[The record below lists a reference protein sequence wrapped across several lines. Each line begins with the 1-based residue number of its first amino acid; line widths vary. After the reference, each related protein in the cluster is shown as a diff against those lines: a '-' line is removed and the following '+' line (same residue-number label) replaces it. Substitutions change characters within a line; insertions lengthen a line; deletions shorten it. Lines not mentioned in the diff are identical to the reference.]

1 MDGPTPLLSFLAR
14 RGVRLMTLSSGAL
27 FALGLF
33 SALWLLAGLWAVGRG
48 IAMQRRAAF
57 VAGQAERLGSLVE
70 ASPQLPVIVR
80 ADWRIEASEK
90 LGRWLGLEQGPRN
103 FDELRGLGS
112 GLDLDGHDA
121 LRQAILGAQRG
132 AKPFTLSLK
141 PQGSQR
147 TIILHGAPAPQAV
160 GGPGSVLLWL
170 SDATDGQHALAQARR
185 ERDEAMAAFEAL
197 SGLIEAA
204 PFPMWFRDTDLNL
217 ALVNSAYVRAVEAKS
232 AVAVIDGG
240 IELCETVAG
249 VSAAEAADEARIA
262 GSAQIR
268 TIPVTIEGER
278 RIMRVVDVPLA
289 PTGGRV
295 IGIAGYAIDIQELES
310 ERGAHRRFVD
320 TQRELLDRLS
330 AAVAQFGP
338 DQGLAF
344 ANLPFRRLFALDAE
358 DVSEARAF
366 ARLLDAWR
374 EGGRTPEVRDYPEW
388 RQAHVDWFAQAGAS
402 EEDWL
407 LRDGTHLHVV
417 AQPTPDGG
425 LLLIAED
432 KTEQVQL
439 AGARDTLLRVR
450 TATFDNLFEAI
461 AVFAPDG
468 RLHLWNQRFR
478 RLWGIEE
485 GTLAAHPR
493 VDALMGGLADRLV
506 KPNQISIVQEVIRA
520 ATLER
525 QQRGGEIGFAD
536 GRYFDFASI
545 PLPDGNALLIMLD
558 ITPSRKM
565 EGALRERNEALEA
578 ADKVKTAFLSR
589 MSYELRTPLT
599 SIGGF
604 GEMLQAGYA
613 GKLSEQQQG
622 YVDAIMDSVAVL
634 GRQID
639 NVLDLAQGEAGSL
652 VVERAPVDVRKL
664 LDGALTDARAIA
676 AAEKVEL
683 VGNISPDLGR
693 IDGDAPRLS
702 RLVAGLLD
710 NAVRYTAPTR
720 KSGGRVLLHATGD
733 AHGIDII
740 VSDNGPGMPEAVA
753 AVTKGQQAGTASG
766 GIGLALAR
774 QLVAAHGGSM
784 EVLSEAGQGTLVR
797 ISLPRRV

>member
-1 MDGPTPLLSFLAR
+1 
-14 RGVRLMTLSSGAL
+14 MTLSSGAL

-33 SALWLLAGLWAVGRG
+33 AALWLLTGLWAAGRG

-57 VAGQAERLGSLVE
+57 VAGQAERLASLVE

-90 LGRWLGLEQGPRN
+90 LGRWLGLAQGPRN

-112 GLDLDGHDA
+112 GLDADGHDA

-141 PQGSQR
+141 PQGSER
-147 TIILHGAPAPQAV
+147 TIILHGAPAPQTV
-160 GGPGSVLLWL
+160 GGPGSVLLWI
-170 SDATDGQHALAQARR
+170 SDATDGQHALAQARS

-204 PFPMWFRDTDLNL
+204 PFPMWFRGTDLNL
-217 ALVNSAYVRAVEAKS
+217 ALVNGAYVRAVEAKS

-240 IELCETVAG
+240 VELCETVAG

-262 GSAQIR
+262 GAAQIR

-295 IGIAGYAIDIQELES
+295 IGVAGYAIDIQELES

-338 DQGLAF
+338 DQGLSF
-344 ANLPFRRLFALDAE
+344 ANLPFRRLFGLEADEVAE
-358 DVSEARAF
+358 APPF

-374 EGGRTPEVRDYPEW
+374 ERGRTPEVRNYPEW
-388 RQAHVDWFAQAGAS
+388 RQAHVDWFAQPGAS

-425 LLLIAED
+425 MLLIAED

-478 RLWGIEE
+478 RLWGIDE

-613 GKLSEQQQG
+613 GKLSDQQQG
-622 YVDAIMDSVAVL
+622 YVDAIMDSVGVL

-652 VVERAPVDVRKL
+652 VVERAPVDVRAL
-664 LDGALTDARAIA
+664 LDGALADARAFA

-693 IDGDAPRLS
+693 IDGDAPRLT

-720 KSGGRVLLHATGD
+720 KAGGRVLLHATGD

-774 QLVAAHGGSM
+774 QLVAAHGGTM
-784 EVLSEAGQGTLVR
+784 EVVSEAGQGTLVR

>member
-1 MDGPTPLLSFLAR
+1 MSGSLSPTF
-14 RGVRLMTLSSGAL
+14 L

-33 SALWLLAGLWAVGRG
+33 AALWLLAGLWATVRG
-48 IAMQRRAAF
+48 IAMQRRSAF
-57 VAGQAERLGSLVE
+57 VAGQAERLASLVE

-80 ADWRIEASEK
+80 ADWRIEASER
-90 LGRWLGLEQGPRN
+90 LGRWLGLERGPRN

-112 GLDLDGHDA
+112 GLDAAGHDA

-132 AKPFTLSLK
+132 AKPFTLSLR
-141 PQGSQR
+141 PEGGDR
-147 TIILHGAPAPQAV
+147 AIIIHGAAAPNAV
-160 GGPGSVLLWL
+160 GGPGGVLLWL
-170 SDATDGQHALAQARR
+170 SDATDGQRALAHARS
-185 ERDEAMAAFEAL
+185 ERDEALAAFEAL

-204 PFPMWFRDTDLNL
+204 PFPMWFRDTDLGL
-217 ALVNSAYVRAVEAKS
+217 ALVNTAYVRAVEAKS

-240 IELCETVAG
+240 VELCETVAG

-262 GSAQIR
+262 GSAQVR

-289 PTGGRV
+289 PQGGRV
-295 IGIAGYAIDIQELES
+295 IGIAGYAIDIQELET

-338 DQGLAF
+338 DQGLNF
-344 ANLPFRRLFALDAE
+344 ANLPFRRLFGIESDDVAEALP
-358 DVSEARAF
+358 F

-374 EGGRTPEVRDYPEW
+374 ERGRTPEVRNYPEW
-388 RQAHVDWFAQAGAS
+388 RQAHVDWFAQPGAS

-450 TATFDNLFEAI
+450 TATFDNLFEAV

-478 RLWGIEE
+478 RLWGIDE

-493 VDALMGGLADRLV
+493 VDALMGGLADRLA

-525 QQRGGEIGFAD
+525 QQRVGEVRFAD
-536 GRYFDFASI
+536 GRHFDFASI

-558 ITPSRKM
+558 ITASRKM

-578 ADKVKTAFLSR
+578 ADKAKTAFLSR

-613 GKLSEQQQG
+613 GKLGDQQRA
-622 YVDAIMDSVAVL
+622 YIDAIMDSVGVL

-639 NVLDLAQGEAGSL
+639 NVLDLAQGEAGTL
-652 VVERAPVDVRKL
+652 VVERAPVDIRAL
-664 LDGALTDARAIA
+664 LEGALADVKPFADS
-676 AAEKVEL
+676 EKVEL
-683 VGNISPDLGR
+683 VGNISANLGS

-710 NAVRYTAPTR
+710 NAVRFTAPSR
-720 KSGGRVLLHATGD
+720 KSGARVLLHADGD
-733 AHGIDII
+733 ARGVDII
-740 VSDNGPGMPEAVA
+740 VSDNGPGMPEAAA
-753 AVTKGQQAGTASG
+753 AVAKGQHAGTATG

-774 QLVAAHGGSM
+774 QLAGAHGGTM
-784 EVLSEAGQGTLVR
+784 EVVSEQGQGTLVR
-797 ISLPRRV
+797 ISLPRGA

>member
-1 MDGPTPLLSFLAR
+1 
-14 RGVRLMTLSSGAL
+14 MTLSPGAL

-33 SALWLLAGLWAVGRG
+33 AALWLLAGLWAVGRG
-48 IAMQRRAAF
+48 VAMQRRAAF
-57 VAGQAERLGSLVE
+57 VAGQTERLASLVE

-80 ADWRIEASEK
+80 ADWRIEASER
-90 LGRWLGLEQGPRN
+90 LGRWLGLEQGPRS
-103 FDELRGLGS
+103 FDELRGLS
-112 GLDLDGHDA
+112 AGLDPEGHDA

-147 TIILHGAPAPQAV
+147 TIILHGAPAPPTV

-170 SDATDGQHALAQARR
+170 SDATEGQHALAEARA

-204 PFPMWFRDTDLNL
+204 PFPMWFRDPELRL
-217 ALVNSAYVRAVEAKS
+217 ALVNAAYVRAVEAVS

-249 VSAAEAADEARIA
+249 VSAAEAADAARGA
-262 GSAQIR
+262 GSAQVR

-289 PTGGRV
+289 PTDGRV

-344 ANLPFRRLFALDAE
+344 ANLPFRRLFALGAD
-358 DVSEARAF
+358 DVAEARPF

-450 TATFDNLFEAI
+450 TATFDNLFEAV

-478 RLWGIEE
+478 RLWGVDE

-493 VDALMGGLADRLV
+493 VDALMGGLADRLA

-525 QQRGGEIGFAD
+525 QQRVGEIRFAD
-536 GRYFDFASI
+536 GRHFDFASI

-558 ITPSRKM
+558 ITASRKM

-613 GKLSEQQQG
+613 GKLSDQQQG

-639 NVLDLAQGEAGSL
+639 NVLDLAQGEAGTL
-652 VVERAPVDVRKL
+652 AIERAPVDVGAL
-664 LDGALTDARAIA
+664 LDTALVDVRPLAM
-676 AAEKVEL
+676 AEKVEL
-683 VGNISPDLGR
+683 VSNIAADLGP
-693 IDGDAPRLS
+693 IAGDAPRLS

-710 NAVRYTAPTR
+710 NAVRYTAPVR
-720 KSGGRVLLHATGD
+720 KSGGRVLLHAAGD
-733 AHGIDII
+733 ARGIDII
-740 VSDNGPGMPEAVA
+740 VSDNGPGMPETATAVA
-753 AVTKGQQAGTASG
+753 KGQRAGTATG

-774 QLVAAHGGSM
+774 QLVAAHGGTM
-784 EVLSEAGQGTLVR
+784 EVVSEPGQGTLVR
-797 ISLPRRV
+797 ISLPREA

>member
-1 MDGPTPLLSFLAR
+1 
-14 RGVRLMTLSSGAL
+14 MTLSSGAL

-33 SALWLLAGLWAVGRG
+33 VALWLLAGLWAVGRG

-57 VAGQAERLGSLVE
+57 VAGQGERLASLVE

-90 LGRWLGLEQGPRN
+90 LGRWLGLAQGPRN

-112 GLDLDGHDA
+112 GLDPDGHDA

-141 PQGSQR
+141 PQGSER

-170 SDATDGQHALAQARR
+170 SDATDGQHALAQARS

-204 PFPMWFRDTDLNL
+204 PFPMWFRGTDLNL
-217 ALVNSAYVRAVEAKS
+217 ALVNRAYVRAVEAKS

-262 GSAQIR
+262 GAAQVR

-338 DQGLAF
+338 DQGLSF

-358 DVSEARAF
+358 EVAEAAPF

-374 EGGRTPEVRDYPEW
+374 ERGRTPEVRNYPEW
-388 RQAHVDWFAQAGAS
+388 RQAHVDWFAQPGAS

-478 RLWGIEE
+478 RLWGIDEA
-485 GTLAAHPR
+485 TLAAHPR
-493 VDALMGGLADRLV
+493 VDVLMGGLADRLV

-622 YVDAIMDSVAVL
+622 YVNAIMDSVGVL

-652 VVERAPVDVRKL
+652 VVERAPVDVRQL
-664 LDGALTDARAIA
+664 LDRALADAQALA
-676 AAEKVEL
+676 VAEKVEL

-710 NAVRYTAPTR
+710 NAVRYTAPAR
-720 KSGGRVLLHATGD
+720 KADGRVLLHATGD
-733 AHGIDII
+733 ARAVEII

-753 AVTKGQQAGTASG
+753 AVTRGQQAGTASG

-774 QLVAAHGGSM
+774 QLVAAHGGTM
-784 EVLSEAGQGTLVR
+784 EVVSEPGQGTLVR

>member
-1 MDGPTPLLSFLAR
+1 
-14 RGVRLMTLSSGAL
+14 MTLSSGAL

-33 SALWLLAGLWAVGRG
+33 AAIWLLAGLWAVGRG
-48 IAMQRRAAF
+48 VAMQRRSAF
-57 VAGQAERLGSLVE
+57 VAGQAERLAGLVD
-70 ASPQLPVIVR
+70 ASPYLPVIVR
-80 ADWRIEASEK
+80 ADWRVEAGER
-90 LGRWLGLEQGPRN
+90 LGRWLGLDRGPRN
-103 FDELRGLGS
+103 FDELRGLGA
-112 GLDLDGHDA
+112 GLDAQGHDA
-121 LRQAILGAQRG
+121 LRQAIVGAQRG
-132 AKPFTLSLK
+132 AKPFTMSLK
-141 PQGSQR
+141 PQGSER
-147 TIILHGAPAPQAV
+147 TIVIHGGAAPQAV
-160 GGPGSVLLWL
+160 GGPGGVLLWL
-170 SDATDGQHALAQARR
+170 SDATDGQHALAQARSD
-185 ERDEAMAAFEAL
+185 RDEAMAAFEAL

-204 PFPMWFRDTDLNL
+204 PFPMWFRENDLRL
-217 ALVNSAYVRAVEAKS
+217 ALVNRAYVRAVEAKG
-232 AVAVIDGG
+232 AAAVIEGG
-240 IELCETVAG
+240 IELCEPIAG
-249 VSAAEAADEARIA
+249 VSAAEAADEARAA
-262 GSAQIR
+262 GTAQTR

-289 PTGGRV
+289 PEGGRV

-310 ERGAHRRFVD
+310 ERGAHRRFAD

-338 DQGLAF
+338 DQALLF
-344 ANLPFRRLFALDAE
+344 ANQPFRRLFALAAD
-358 DVSEARAF
+358 DVAEARPF

-374 EGGRTPEVRDYPEW
+374 DGGRIPEVRDYPDW
-388 RQAHVDWFAQAGAS
+388 RQAHVDWFAKPGAS

-425 LLLIAED
+425 MLLLAED
-432 KTEQVQL
+432 RTEQVQL

-478 RLWGIEE
+478 RLWGIDEP
-485 GTLAAHPR
+485 TLAAHPR
-493 VDALMGGLADRLV
+493 VDVLMGGLADRLA

-525 QQRGGEIGFAD
+525 TQRVGEVRFAD
-536 GRYFDFASI
+536 GRHFDFASI

-565 EGALRERNEALEA
+565 EEALRERNEALEA

-613 GKLSEQQQG
+613 GKLGEQQRA

-634 GRQID
+634 ARQID
-639 NVLDLAQGEAGSL
+639 NVLDLAQGEAGTL
-652 VVERAPVDVRKL
+652 VIERAPVDMKAL
-664 LDGALTDARAIA
+664 LDKALADAKPLA
-676 AAEKVEL
+676 AGEKIEL
-683 VGNISPDLGR
+683 VGNIAAAVGTVEA
-693 IDGDAPRLS
+693 DAPRLS

-710 NAVRYTAPTR
+710 NAIRFTAPSR
-720 KSGGRVLLHATGD
+720 KSGGRVLLHADGD
-733 AHGIDII
+733 AKGVDII
-740 VSDNGPGMPEAVA
+740 VSDNGPGMPDAVV
-753 AVTKGQQAGTASG
+753 AVTKGTQAGTQSG

-774 QLVAAHGGSM
+774 QLVAAHGGTM
-784 EVLSEAGQGTLVR
+784 EVMSEKGQGTLVR
-797 ISLPRRV
+797 ISLPRGA

>member
-1 MDGPTPLLSFLAR
+1 
-14 RGVRLMTLSSGAL
+14 MTLSSGAL

-33 SALWLLAGLWAVGRG
+33 VALWLLAGLWAVGRG

-57 VAGQAERLGSLVE
+57 VAGQGERLASLVE

-90 LGRWLGLEQGPRN
+90 LGRWLGLAQGPRN

-112 GLDLDGHDA
+112 GLDPDGHDA

-141 PQGSQR
+141 PQGSER

-170 SDATDGQHALAQARR
+170 SDATDGQHALAQARS

-204 PFPMWFRDTDLNL
+204 PFPMWFRGTDLNL
-217 ALVNSAYVRAVEAKS
+217 ALVNGAYVRAVEAKS

-262 GSAQIR
+262 GAAQIR

-338 DQGLAF
+338 DQGLSF
-344 ANLPFRRLFALDAE
+344 ANLPFRRLFGLEAE
-358 DVSEARAF
+358 EVAEAAPF

-374 EGGRTPEVRDYPEW
+374 ERGRTPEVRNYPEW
-388 RQAHVDWFAQAGAS
+388 RQAHVDWFAQPGAS

-478 RLWGIEE
+478 RLWGIDEA
-485 GTLAAHPR
+485 TLAAHPR
-493 VDALMGGLADRLV
+493 VDVLMGGLADRLV

-622 YVDAIMDSVAVL
+622 YVNAIMDSVGVL

-652 VVERAPVDVRKL
+652 VVERAPVDVRQL
-664 LDGALTDARAIA
+664 LDRALADAQALA
-676 AAEKVEL
+676 VAEKVEL

-710 NAVRYTAPTR
+710 NAVRYTAPAR
-720 KSGGRVLLHATGD
+720 KADGRVLLHATGD
-733 AHGIDII
+733 ARAVEII

-753 AVTKGQQAGTASG
+753 AVTRGQQAGTASG

-774 QLVAAHGGSM
+774 QLVAAHGGTM
-784 EVLSEAGQGTLVR
+784 EVVSEPGQGTLVR

>member
-1 MDGPTPLLSFLAR
+1 
-14 RGVRLMTLSSGAL
+14 MTLSSGAL

-33 SALWLLAGLWAVGRG
+33 VALWLLAGLWAVGRG

-57 VAGQAERLGSLVE
+57 VAGQGERLASLVE

-90 LGRWLGLEQGPRN
+90 LGRWLGLAQGPRN

-112 GLDLDGHDA
+112 GLDPDGHDA

-141 PQGSQR
+141 PQGSER

-170 SDATDGQHALAQARR
+170 SDATDGQHALAQARS

-204 PFPMWFRDTDLNL
+204 PFPMWFRGTDLNL
-217 ALVNSAYVRAVEAKS
+217 ALVNGAYVRAVEAKS

-262 GSAQIR
+262 GAAQVR

-338 DQGLAF
+338 DQGLSF
-344 ANLPFRRLFALDAE
+344 ANLPFRRLFGLEAE
-358 DVSEARAF
+358 EVAEAAPF

-374 EGGRTPEVRDYPEW
+374 ERGRTPEVRNYPEW
-388 RQAHVDWFAQAGAS
+388 RQAHVDWFAQPGAS

-478 RLWGIEE
+478 RLWGIDEA
-485 GTLAAHPR
+485 TLAAHPR
-493 VDALMGGLADRLV
+493 VDVLMGGLADRLV

-622 YVDAIMDSVAVL
+622 YVNAIMDSVGVL

-652 VVERAPVDVRKL
+652 VVERAPVDVRQL
-664 LDGALTDARAIA
+664 LDRALADAQALA

-710 NAVRYTAPTR
+710 NAVRYTAPAR
-720 KSGGRVLLHATGD
+720 KTDGRVLLHATGD
-733 AHGIDII
+733 GRAVEII

-753 AVTKGQQAGTASG
+753 AVTRGQQAGTTSG

-774 QLVAAHGGSM
+774 QLVAAHGGTM
-784 EVLSEAGQGTLVR
+784 EVVSEPGQGTLVR
-797 ISLPRRV
+797 VSLPRRV

>member
-1 MDGPTPLLSFLAR
+1 
-14 RGVRLMTLSSGAL
+14 MTLSSGAL

-33 SALWLLAGLWAVGRG
+33 VALWLLAGLWAVGRG

-57 VAGQAERLGSLVE
+57 VAGQGERLASLVE

-90 LGRWLGLEQGPRN
+90 LGRWLGLAQGPRN

-112 GLDLDGHDA
+112 GLDPDGHDA

-141 PQGSQR
+141 PQGSER

-170 SDATDGQHALAQARR
+170 SDATDGQHALAQARS

-204 PFPMWFRDTDLNL
+204 PFPMWFRGTDLNL
-217 ALVNSAYVRAVEAKS
+217 ALVNGAYVRAVEAKS

-249 VSAAEAADEARIA
+249 VSAAEAAEEARIA
-262 GSAQIR
+262 GAAQVR

-338 DQGLAF
+338 DQGLSF
-344 ANLPFRRLFALDAE
+344 ANLPFRRLFGLEAE
-358 DVSEARAF
+358 EVAEAAPF

-374 EGGRTPEVRDYPEW
+374 ERGRTPEVRNYPEW
-388 RQAHVDWFAQAGAS
+388 RQAHVDWFAQPGAS

-478 RLWGIEE
+478 RLWGIDEA
-485 GTLAAHPR
+485 TLAAHPR

-613 GKLSEQQQG
+613 GKLSDQQQG
-622 YVDAIMDSVAVL
+622 YVNAIMDSVGVL

-652 VVERAPVDVRKL
+652 VVERAPVDVRQL
-664 LDGALTDARAIA
+664 LDRALADAQALA

-710 NAVRYTAPTR
+710 NAVRYTAPAR
-720 KSGGRVLLHATGD
+720 KTDGRVLLHATGD
-733 AHGIDII
+733 ARAVEII

-774 QLVAAHGGSM
+774 QLVAAHGGTM
-784 EVLSEAGQGTLVR
+784 EVVSEAGQGTLVR
-797 ISLPRRV
+797 VSLPRRV